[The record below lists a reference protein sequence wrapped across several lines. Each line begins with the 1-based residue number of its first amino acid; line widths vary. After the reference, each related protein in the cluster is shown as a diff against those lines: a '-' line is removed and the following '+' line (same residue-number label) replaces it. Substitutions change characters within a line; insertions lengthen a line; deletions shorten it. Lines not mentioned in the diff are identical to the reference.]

1 MAGAL
6 WQEAHVLDAAENGVV
21 LWLMDPSAETPKVHG
36 TVVAAI
42 FAWVEVVAFL
52 GETFLVMVLA
62 IASRSTLLYL
72 LSFLMERDASA
83 TTIVDA
89 MYDAVFVL
97 AWLLHRYATFFHLS
111 PRALCE
117 RLGLLRWRPLATSTK
132 WLVVYHLAG
141 FALVVAYQWHT
152 TAWFLSL
159 DNYYDAVTGQLQ
171 LARIC
176 EILLLS
182 PIKEEIVF
190 RGLAF
195 HLLLNRIP
203 SNGVAAGVASVLFG
217 CTHLINLK
225 HSSFSTPYVLLQTC
239 LGIEIGLYYAVLFV
253 QTRQN
258 LRDSIVLHIVN
269 NVLSSFLSTHTDF
282 SARPIFAVLL
292 LHAIVVYLG
301 LTITSI
307 RAMQAPR
314 KAA

>member
-6 WQEAHVLDAAENGVV
+6 WHEAHVLDAAENGVV
-21 LWLMDPSAETPKVHG
+21 LWLMDPSAETRKVHG

-62 IASRSTLLYL
+62 IASRSTLLYF
-72 LSFLMERDASA
+72 LSFLMERDTSA

-89 MYDAVFVL
+89 TYDAVFVV
-97 AWLLHRYATFFHLS
+97 AWLVHRYAAFFHLS

-132 WLVVYHLAG
+132 WLVLYHLVG
-141 FALVVAYQWHT
+141 FGLVVAWQWHT
-152 TAWFLSL
+152 SDWFLSL
-159 DNYYDAVTGQLQ
+159 DNYYDPATGQLQ
-171 LARIC
+171 LARVL

-301 LTITSI
+301 LTYASI
-307 RAMQAPR
+307 RSMQAPR
-314 KAA
+314 KLA